1 MKNYVAKLR
10 ENEEKGFSLVELIIV
25 MAIMAI
31 LVGVV
36 ASQVIPY
43 MEKSRQSKDQQQI
56 SSLATSMVSAIA
68 QDDSFD
74 LATKAATADIT
85 FELSKT
91 NLTAKTSAT
100 IESTFAELCGQA
112 DTDAVVT
119 KVKSKFTSKKA
130 KAKSKKKKDSF
141 LDSLKADL
149 VGVSKTVIKKGKK
162 TVAKI
167 KKSYDEKGFVYKA
180 LQYGKAAVKVGE
192 GVVKIAGAVA
202 LVAGSGGAALPVAT
216 CLALSACN
224 DVYNAMMDATYTYTG
239 DFNKIGNT
247 NLLKE
252 FLVKQGRETGEA
264 LFGDKKLGEKMGNW
278 VYTGLD
284 IVSFLNGVDQ
294 LGKSFGKFQ
303 TAMTGTAGTS
313 KVWGEIHM
321 KDVIENT
328 HKLYKKDG
336 IIKTVLRIDPTS
348 VGNFGYDVVTGAMK
362 AIQSAGKLGSTI
374 ADLAFG

>member
-85 FELSKT
+85 FELNKT
-91 NLTAKTSAT
+91 NLTSKTSAT

-130 KAKSKKKKDSF
+130 KASGNK
-141 LDSLKADL
+141 LYVTLKAD
-149 VGVSKTVIKKGKK
+149 
-162 TVAKI
+162 
-167 KKSYDEKGFVYKA
+167 
-180 LQYGKAAVKVGE
+180 
-192 GVVKIAGAVA
+192 
-202 LVAGSGGAALPVAT
+202 GSVTIYL
-216 CLALSACN
+216 
-224 DVYNAMMDATYTYTG
+224 
-239 DFNKIGNT
+239 
-247 NLLKE
+247 
-252 FLVKQGRETGEA
+252 
-264 LFGDKKLGEKMGNW
+264 
-278 VYTGLD
+278 
-284 IVSFLNGVDQ
+284 
-294 LGKSFGKFQ
+294 
-303 TAMTGTAGTS
+303 GTADGTPAS
-313 KVWGEIHM
+313 A
-321 KDVIENT
+321 
-328 HKLYKKDG
+328 KL
-336 IIKTVLRIDPTS
+336 TVT
-348 VGNFGYDVVTGAMK
+348 TE
-362 AIQSAGKLGSTI
+362 
-374 ADLAFG
+374 